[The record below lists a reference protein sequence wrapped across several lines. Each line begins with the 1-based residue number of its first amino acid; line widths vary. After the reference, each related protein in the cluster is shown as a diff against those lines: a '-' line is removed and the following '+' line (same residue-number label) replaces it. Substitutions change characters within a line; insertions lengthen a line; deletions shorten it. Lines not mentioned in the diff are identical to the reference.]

1 MAAQSKPDL
10 VLASV
15 RRLLR
20 VGATANLLNLLQKRH
35 PVDIAEILRTLNDHE
50 RRAAID
56 ALAGSDRRLAMQV
69 VAELGVDMGAALL
82 ASRPATEIVRLLQ
95 ELAPDDAAAL
105 IDRFPIELADQVR
118 ELMQTNGQGTA
129 DVAEVLE
136 NPEGTAGRIM
146 NPRVFCLP
154 EDATAAEA
162 VNALQQLGGVEMSF
176 YLYVIDDRR
185 HLVGVVSL
193 RRLLLVPPQAM
204 LKQIMTTDVIS
215 VGVET
220 DQEEVARKVSSY
232 HLLAVPVVDSENKL
246 VGTVTVDDIIDVIKD
261 TTTEEFQKLGGLEA
275 LDEPYVQ
282 TPMATLVKKRARW
295 LVVLFLGELLTATAM
310 GYFEKEI
317 SRATVLALFVPLII
331 SSGGNSGSQAAS
343 LIIRALAVGEV
354 TVRDWWRIMRREV
367 VSGLALGSILGTV
380 GFIRVSLWQQMFG
393 TYGAHW
399 FLIALTVL
407 FALIGVVMWGTI
419 AGSMLPFVMKR
430 LGADPATSSAP
441 FVATLV
447 DVTGLVIY
455 FTVAATILRGTLL

>member
-35 PVDIAEILRTLNDHE
+35 PVDIAEILRALNDHE
-50 RRAAID
+50 RRAAVD
-56 ALAGSDRRLAMQV
+56 ALAAADPRLAMQV

-82 ASRPATEIVRLLQ
+82 ASRSAPDVVRLLQ

-105 IDRFPIELADQVR
+105 IDHFPEPLAEQVR
-118 ELMQTNGQGTA
+118 DLMQGQQPTA
-129 DVAEVLE
+129 QIEEVLE

-146 NPRVFCLP
+146 NPRVVALP
-154 EDATAAEA
+154 EETTAEEA
-162 VNALQQLGGVEMSF
+162 VKAIQQLGGVEMSF
-176 YLYVIDDRR
+176 YLYVIDERR

-193 RRLLLVPPQAM
+193 RRLLLVPPQAR
-204 LKQIMTTDVIS
+204 LKDIMTTDVIS
-215 VGVET
+215 VGVDT
-220 DQEEVARKVSSY
+220 PQEEVARKVSSY
-232 HLLAVPVVDSENKL
+232 HLLAVPVVDDENKL
-246 VGTVTVDDIIDVIKD
+246 VGTVTIDDVIEVIRD

-275 LDEPYVQ
+275 LDEPYVR
-282 TPMATLVKKRARW
+282 TPMLTLVKKRARW
-295 LVVLFLGELLTATAM
+295 LVVLFLGEMLTATAM
-310 GYFEKEI
+310 GYFEREI
-317 SRATVLALFVPLII
+317 ARAVVLALFVPLVI

-354 TVRDWWRIMRREV
+354 TLGDWWRIMRREV
-367 VSGLALGSILGTV
+367 LSGLALGVILGSV
-380 GFIRVSLWQQMFG
+380 GFIRVSLWQQLFG

>member
-35 PVDIAEILRTLNDHE
+35 PVDIAGMLRALNDHE
-50 RRAAID
+50 RRAAVD
-56 ALAGSDRRLAMQV
+56 AMAGADPRLAMQV
-69 VAELGVDMGAALL
+69 IAELDVEQGASLL
-82 ASRPATEIVRLLQ
+82 ANRPPADIVRLLQ

-105 IDRFPIELADQVR
+105 IDRFPEELREQVR
-118 ELMQTNGQGTA
+118 DLMQGQTTA
-129 DVAEVLE
+129 GVTELLE

-146 NPRVFCLP
+146 NPRVFALP
-154 EDATAAEA
+154 EEATAAEA

-193 RRLLLVPPQAM
+193 RRLLLVPPQAT
-204 LKQIMTTDVIS
+204 LKEIMTTDVIS
-215 VGVET
+215 VGIDT
-220 DQEEVARKVSSY
+220 DQEEVAKKVSSY
-232 HLLAVPVVDSENKL
+232 HLLAVPVVDDENKL
-246 VGTVTVDDIIDVIKD
+246 VGTVTVDDVIDVIRD

-282 TPMATLVKKRARW
+282 TPIATLVKKRARW
-295 LVVLFLGELLTATAM
+295 LVVLFLGEMLTATAM

-317 SRATVLALFVPLII
+317 ARAVVLALFVPLII

-354 TVRDWWRIMRREV
+354 TLRDWWRIMRREV
-367 VSGLALGSILGTV
+367 ISGLSLGAILGSV
-380 GFIRVSLWQQMFG
+380 GFIRVSLWQQLFG

>member
-1 MAAQSKPDL
+1 MVAQSKTDL

-35 PVDIAEILRTLNDHE
+35 PVDIAEILRALNDHE
-50 RRAAID
+50 RRAAVD
-56 ALAGSDRRLAMQV
+56 AMAAADPRLAMQV
-69 VAELGVDMGAALL
+69 VAELGVDVGAASL
-82 ASRPATEIVRLLQ
+82 ALRPARDIVRLLQ

-105 IDRFPIELADQVR
+105 IDRFPGPLADEVR
-118 ELMQTNGQGTA
+118 ELMRGQQPTA
-129 DVAEVLE
+129 EITEVLE

-146 NPRVFCLP
+146 NPRVFALP
-154 EDATAAEA
+154 EDTTAAEA
-162 VNALQQLGGVEMSF
+162 VNAIQQLGGNEMSF
-176 YLYVIDDRR
+176 YLYVIDERR

-193 RRLLLVPPQAM
+193 RRLLLVPPQAR
-204 LKQIMTTDVIS
+204 LKNIMTTEVIS
-215 VGVET
+215 VGVDTPE
-220 DQEEVARKVSSY
+220 EEVARKVSSY
-232 HLLAVPVVDSENKL
+232 HLLAVPVVDDENKL
-246 VGTVTVDDIIDVIKD
+246 VGTVTVDDVIEVIRD

-275 LDEPYVQ
+275 LDEPYVL
-282 TPMATLVKKRARW
+282 TPMLTLVKKRARW
-295 LVVLFLGELLTATAM
+295 LVVLFLGEMLTATAM
-310 GYFEKEI
+310 GYFEREI
-317 SRATVLALFVPLII
+317 ARAVVLALFVPLVI

-354 TVRDWWRIMRREV
+354 TLRDWWRIMRREV
-367 VSGLALGSILGTV
+367 LSGLALGGILGGV
-380 GFIRVSLWQQMFG
+380 GFIRVSLWQQLFG

-399 FLIALTVL
+399 FLIALTVM

-455 FTVAATILRGTLL
+455 FSVAAVILRGTLL

>member
-35 PVDIAEILRTLNDHE
+35 PVDIAAILRALNDHE
-50 RRAAID
+50 RRAAVEVM
-56 ALAGSDRRLAMQV
+56 AGAQPRLAMQV

-82 ASRPATEIVRLLQ
+82 AARPATDIVRLLQ
-95 ELAPDDAAAL
+95 ELAPDDAAGL
-105 IDRFPIELADQVR
+105 IDRLPQKLADEVR
-118 ELMQTNGQGTA
+118 ELMRGEPTTEI
-129 DVAEVLE
+129 AEVLE

-146 NPRVFCLP
+146 NPRVFALA
-154 EDATAAEA
+154 EDATAEEA
-162 VNALQQLGGVEMSF
+162 VKAIQELGGVEMSF
-176 YLYVIDDRR
+176 YLYVIDERR

-193 RRLLLVPPQAM
+193 RRLLLVPPLAT
-204 LKQIMTTDVIS
+204 LKRIMTTDVIS
-215 VGVET
+215 VGVDT
-220 DQEEVARKVSSY
+220 PQEEVARKVASY
-232 HLLAVPVVDSENKL
+232 HLLAVPVVDDENKL
-246 VGTVTVDDIIDVIKD
+246 VGTVTVDDVIEVIRD

-282 TPMATLVKKRARW
+282 TPMMTLVKKRARW
-295 LVVLFLGELLTATAM
+295 LVVLFVGEMLTATAM

-317 SRATVLALFVPLII
+317 ARAVVLALFVPLVI

-354 TVRDWWRIMRREV
+354 TLPDWWRIMRREV
-367 VSGLALGSILGTV
+367 ISGFALGTILGSV
-380 GFIRVSLWQQMFG
+380 GFVRVSLWQQLFG

-419 AGSMLPFVMKR
+419 AGSMLPFIMKR

>member
-1 MAAQSKPDL
+1 MAAQSKTDL
-10 VLASV
+10 VLGSV

-35 PVDIAEILRTLNDHE
+35 PVDIAEILRALNDHE
-50 RRAAID
+50 RRVAVD
-56 ALAGSDRRLAMQV
+56 ALAGANPRLATQV
-69 VAELGVDMGAALL
+69 VAELGVDMGAAVL
-82 ASRPATEIVRLLQ
+82 ASRPAPDIVRLLQ
-95 ELAPDDAAAL
+95 ELPPDDAAAL
-105 IDRFPIELADQVR
+105 IDHFPKELGEQVR
-118 ELMQTNGQGTA
+118 DLMQGQPVG
-129 DVAEVLE
+129 VAEVLQ

-146 NPRVFCLP
+146 NPRVFALP
-154 EDATAAEA
+154 ENTTAGEA
-162 VNALQQLGGVEMSF
+162 VNAIQQLGGGPEMSF

-193 RRLLLVPPQAM
+193 RRLLLVPPQAT

-215 VGVET
+215 VGIDT
-220 DQEEVARKVSSY
+220 PQEEVAKKVSSY
-232 HLLAVPVVDSENKL
+232 HLLAVPVVDDENKL
-246 VGTVTVDDIIDVIKD
+246 VGTVTVDDVIEVIRD

-275 LDEPYVQ
+275 LDEPYVR
-282 TPMATLVKKRARW
+282 TPLVTLVKKRARW
-295 LVVLFLGELLTATAM
+295 LVVLFLGEMLTATAM

-317 SRATVLALFVPLII
+317 ARAVVLALFVPLVI

-354 TVRDWWRIMRREV
+354 TLRDWWQIMRREI
-367 VSGLALGSILGTV
+367 VSGLALGTILGLV
-380 GFIRVSLWQQMFG
+380 GFLRVSIWQQLFG

-407 FALIGVVMWGTI
+407 FALIGVVMWGTL

>member
-1 MAAQSKPDL
+1 MVAQRKTDL

-35 PVDIAEILRTLNDHE
+35 PVDIAEILRALNEHE

-56 ALAGSDRRLAMQV
+56 ALAGADPQLAMQV
-69 VAELGVDMGAALL
+69 VAELGVDIGASVL
-82 ASRPATEIVRLLQ
+82 ASRPPAEIVRLLQ

-105 IDRFPIELADQVR
+105 IDRLPEDLGQQVR
-118 ELMQTNGQGTA
+118 DLMPQQSAG
-129 DVAEVLE
+129 VAAVLE

-146 NPRVFCLP
+146 NPRVFALP
-154 EDATAAEA
+154 EATTAAEA
-162 VNALQQLGGVEMSF
+162 VNAIQQLGGVEMSF

-193 RRLLLVPPQAM
+193 RRLLLVPPQAT
-204 LKQIMTTDVIS
+204 LKQIMTSDVIS
-215 VGVET
+215 VGINTPE
-220 DQEEVARKVSSY
+220 EEVAKKVSSY
-232 HLLAVPVVDSENKL
+232 HLLAVPVVDDENKL
-246 VGTVTVDDIIDVIKD
+246 VGTVTVDDIIEVIRD

-275 LDEPYVQ
+275 LDEPYVR
-282 TPMATLVKKRARW
+282 TPLLTLVKKRARW
-295 LVVLFLGELLTATAM
+295 LVVLFLGEMLTATAM
-310 GYFEKEI
+310 SFFEKEI
-317 SRATVLALFVPLII
+317 ARAVVLALFVPLVI

-354 TVRDWWRIMRREV
+354 TLRDWWRIMRREV
-367 VSGLALGSILGTV
+367 LSGLALGTILGSV
-380 GFIRVSLWQQMFG
+380 GFVRVSLWQQMFG

>member
-35 PVDIAEILRTLNDHE
+35 PVDIAELLRALNDHE
-50 RRAAID
+50 RRAAVD
-56 ALAGSDRRLAMQV
+56 ALAGADPRLAMQV
-69 VAELGVDMGAALL
+69 VAELGVDVGAAVL
-82 ASRPATEIVRLLQ
+82 ASRPASDIVRLLQ

-105 IDRFPIELADQVR
+105 IDHFPEALADQVR
-118 ELMQTNGQGTA
+118 DLMHGQQPSAEIT
-129 DVAEVLE
+129 EVLE

-146 NPRVFCLP
+146 NPRVFALP
-154 EDATAAEA
+154 DETTVEEA
-162 VNALQQLGGVEMSF
+162 VKAIQQLGGVEMSF
-176 YLYVIDDRR
+176 YLYVIDERR

-204 LKQIMTTDVIS
+204 LKHIMTTDVIS
-215 VGVET
+215 VGIDT
-220 DQEEVARKVSSY
+220 PQEEVAKKVSSY
-232 HLLAVPVVDSENKL
+232 HLLAVPVVDDENKL
-246 VGTVTVDDIIDVIKD
+246 VGTVTVDDIIEVIRD
-261 TTTEEFQKLGGLEA
+261 TTTEEFQRLGGLEA
-275 LDEPYVQ
+275 LDEPYVR
-282 TPMATLVKKRARW
+282 TPLLTLVKKRARW
-295 LVVLFLGELLTATAM
+295 LVVLFLGEMLTATAM
-310 GYFEKEI
+310 GYFEREI
-317 SRATVLALFVPLII
+317 SRAVVLALFVPLII

-354 TVRDWWRIMRREV
+354 TLHDWWRIMRREV
-367 VSGLALGSILGTV
+367 LSGLALGCILGSV
-380 GFIRVSLWQQMFG
+380 GFVRVSLWQQLFG
-393 TYGAHW
+393 TYGANW

-407 FALIGVVMWGTI
+407 FALVGVVMWGTI

>member
-35 PVDIAEILRTLNDHE
+35 PVDIAEILRALNDHE

-56 ALAGSDRRLAMQV
+56 ALAGSNPRLAMHV

-82 ASRPATEIVRLLQ
+82 ASRPPTDIVRLLQ

-105 IDRFPIELADQVR
+105 IDRFPRDLADQIR
-118 ELMQTNGQGTA
+118 ELMQGQPTA
-129 DVAEVLE
+129 EIAEVLE

-146 NPRVFCLP
+146 NPRVFALP

-176 YLYVIDDRR
+176 YLYVIDERR

-193 RRLLLVPPQAM
+193 RRLLLVPPQAT

-215 VGVET
+215 VGVGTPE
-220 DQEEVARKVSSY
+220 EEVAKKVSSY
-232 HLLAVPVVDSENKL
+232 HLLAVPVVDAENKL
-246 VGTVTVDDIIDVIKD
+246 VGTVTVDDVIDVIRD

-275 LDEPYVQ
+275 LDEPYVR
-282 TPMATLVKKRARW
+282 TPVLTLVKKRARW
-295 LVVLFLGELLTATAM
+295 LVVLFLGEMLTATAM

-317 SRATVLALFVPLII
+317 ARAVVLALFVPLII

-354 TVRDWWRIMRREV
+354 TLHDWWRIMRREV
-367 VSGLALGSILGTV
+367 ISGLALGGILGSV
-380 GFIRVSLWQQMFG
+380 GFIRVSLWQQLFG

-399 FLIALTVL
+399 FLIAVTVL

-455 FTVAATILRGTLL
+455 FTVAATILRGSLL

>member
-1 MAAQSKPDL
+1 MAAQSKTDL
-10 VLASV
+10 VIASV

-35 PVDIAEILRTLNDHE
+35 PVDIAEILRALNDHE
-50 RRAAID
+50 RRAAVD
-56 ALAGSDRRLAMQV
+56 AVAAAHPRLAMQV

-82 ASRPATEIVRLLQ
+82 ASRPAREIVRLLQ

-105 IDRFPIELADQVR
+105 IDRFPEPLADEVR
-118 ELMQTNGQGTA
+118 EQMRGQQPTA
-129 DVAEVLE
+129 QITEVLE
-136 NPEGTAGRIM
+136 HREGTAGRIM
-146 NPRVFCLP
+146 NPRVFALP
-154 EDATAAEA
+154 EDATAGEA
-162 VNALQQLGGVEMSF
+162 VNAIQQLGGVEMSF
-176 YLYVIDDRR
+176 YLYVIDERR

-193 RRLLLVPPQAM
+193 RRLLLVPPQAR
-204 LKQIMTTDVIS
+204 LKNIMTTDVIS
-215 VGVET
+215 VGVDT
-220 DQEEVARKVSSY
+220 PQEEVARKVSSY
-232 HLLAVPVVDSENKL
+232 HLLAVPVVDDENKL
-246 VGTVTVDDIIDVIKD
+246 VGTVTVDDVIEVIRD

-275 LDEPYVQ
+275 LDEPYVS
-282 TPMATLVKKRARW
+282 TPMLTLVKKRARW
-295 LVVLFLGELLTATAM
+295 LVVLFLGEMLTATAM
-310 GYFEKEI
+310 GYFEREI
-317 SRATVLALFVPLII
+317 ARAVVLALFVPLVI

-354 TVRDWWRIMRREV
+354 TLRDWWRIMRREV
-367 VSGLALGSILGTV
+367 LSGLFLGAILGCV
-380 GFIRVSLWQQMFG
+380 GFIRVSLWQQLFG

-407 FALIGVVMWGTI
+407 FALVGVVMWGTI

-455 FTVAATILRGTLL
+455 FTVAAAILRGTLL

>member
-1 MAAQSKPDL
+1 MVAQSKPDL

-35 PVDIAEILRTLNDHE
+35 PVDIAEMLRALNDRE

-56 ALAGSDRRLAMQV
+56 ALVGSDPRLAMQV
-69 VAELGVDMGAALL
+69 VAELGVDMGAALV
-82 ASRPATEIVRLLQ
+82 ASHPPAEIVRLLQ

-105 IDRFPIELADQVR
+105 IDRFPQELGERVR
-118 ELMQTNGQGTA
+118 ELMQGQTTA
-129 DVAEVLE
+129 GVTQLLE

-146 NPRVFCLP
+146 NPRVFALP
-154 EDATAAEA
+154 ENATAAEA

-193 RRLLLVPPQAM
+193 RRLLLVPPQAT

-215 VGVET
+215 VGVDT

-232 HLLAVPVVDSENKL
+232 HLLAVPVVDDENKL
-246 VGTVTVDDIIDVIKD
+246 VGTVTVDDVIDVIRD

-282 TPMATLVKKRARW
+282 TPLATLVKKRARW
-295 LVVLFLGELLTATAM
+295 LVVLFLGEMLTATAM

-317 SRATVLALFVPLII
+317 ARAVVLALFVPLII

-354 TVRDWWRIMRREV
+354 TLRDWWRIMRREV
-367 VSGLALGSILGTV
+367 MSGLALGTILGSV
-380 GFIRVSLWQQMFG
+380 GFIRVSLWQQLFG
-393 TYGAHW
+393 TYGVHW

>member
-1 MAAQSKPDL
+1 MAAQSKSDL

-15 RRLLR
+15 RRLVR
-20 VGATANLLNLLQKRH
+20 VGATANVLNLLQKRH
-35 PVDIAEILRTLNDHE
+35 PVDIAEILRALNDHE
-50 RRAAID
+50 RKAVID
-56 ALAGSDRRLAMQV
+56 ALAGADPRLAMQV
-69 VAELGVDMGAALL
+69 VAELGVDEGAGLL
-82 ASRPATEIVRLLQ
+82 ASRPAPEIVRLLQ
-95 ELAPDDAAAL
+95 ELAPDDAAGL
-105 IDRFPIELADQVR
+105 IERFPEELRDQVR
-118 ELMQTNGQGTA
+118 DLMQAQGQATK

-146 NPRVFCLP
+146 NPRVFALP
-154 EDATAAEA
+154 EDTTAEEA
-162 VNALQQLGGVEMSF
+162 VKEIQQLGGVEMSF

-193 RRLLLVPPQAM
+193 RRLLLVQPQAT

-215 VGVET
+215 VGVDT
-220 DQEEVARKVSSY
+220 AQEEVAKKVSSY
-232 HLLAVPVVDSENKL
+232 HLLAVPVVDDENKL
-246 VGTVTVDDIIDVIKD
+246 VGTVTVDDVIEVIQD

-275 LDEPYVQ
+275 LDEPYVR
-282 TPMATLVKKRARW
+282 TPFATLVKKRARW
-295 LVVLFLGELLTATAM
+295 LVVLFLGEMLTATAM
-310 GYFEKEI
+310 GFFEREI
-317 SRATVLALFVPLII
+317 AKAVVLALFVPLII

-354 TVRDWWRIMRREV
+354 TLRDWWLIMRREV
-367 VSGLALGSILGTV
+367 FSGLALGGILGAV
-380 GFIRVSLWQQMFG
+380 GFVRVSLWHAMFAS
-393 TYGAHW
+393 YGEHW
-399 FLIALTVL
+399 LLIAFVVL
-407 FALIGVVMWGTI
+407 FALIGVVMWGTL

>member
-1 MAAQSKPDL
+1 MAAQSKTDL

-35 PVDIAEILRTLNDHE
+35 PVDIAEILRALNDHE
-50 RRAAID
+50 GRVAID
-56 ALAGSDRRLAMQV
+56 ALASANPHLAMQV

-82 ASRPATEIVRLLQ
+82 ASRPAPEIVRLLQ
-95 ELAPDDAAAL
+95 ELPPDDAAAL
-105 IDRFPIELADQVR
+105 IDHFPKELGEQVR
-118 ELMQTNGQGTA
+118 DRMQGQSV
-129 DVAEVLE
+129 DVAEVLQ

-146 NPRVFCLP
+146 NPRVFALP
-154 EDATAAEA
+154 ETTTAAEA
-162 VNALQQLGGVEMSF
+162 VNQIQQLGGGPEMSF
-176 YLYVIDDRR
+176 YLYVIDAHG
-185 HLVGVVSL
+185 HLIGVVSL
-193 RRLLLVPPQAM
+193 RRLLLVPPQAT

-215 VGVET
+215 VGIDTPE
-220 DQEEVARKVSSY
+220 EEVAKKVSSY
-232 HLLAVPVVDSENKL
+232 HLLAVPVVDGENKL
-246 VGTVTVDDIIDVIKD
+246 VGTVTVDDVIEVIRD

-275 LDEPYVQ
+275 LDEPYVR

-295 LVVLFLGELLTATAM
+295 LVVLFLGEMLTATAM

-317 SRATVLALFVPLII
+317 ARAVVLALFVPLVI

-354 TVRDWWRIMRREV
+354 TLRDWWRIMRREV
-367 VSGLALGSILGTV
+367 LSGLALGTILGLV
-380 GFIRVSLWQQMFG
+380 GFIRVSLWQQLFG

-407 FALIGVVMWGTI
+407 FALIGVVMWGTL
-419 AGSMLPFVMKR
+419 AGSMLPFLMKR

>member
-1 MAAQSKPDL
+1 MAAQSKTDL
-10 VLASV
+10 VIASV

-35 PVDIAEILRTLNDHE
+35 PVDIAEILRALNDHE
-50 RRAAID
+50 RRAAVD
-56 ALAGSDRRLAMQV
+56 AMAAADPRLAMQV

-82 ASRPATEIVRLLQ
+82 ASRPAREIVRLLQ

-105 IDRFPIELADQVR
+105 IDRFPEPLADEVR
-118 ELMQTNGQGTA
+118 EQMRGQHPTA
-129 DVAEVLE
+129 EIAEVLGHR
-136 NPEGTAGRIM
+136 EGTAGRIM
-146 NPRVFCLP
+146 NPRVFALP
-154 EDATAAEA
+154 EDTTAGEA
-162 VNALQQLGGVEMSF
+162 VNAIQQLGGIEMSF
-176 YLYVIDDRR
+176 YLYVIDERR

-193 RRLLLVPPQAM
+193 RRLLLVPPQAR
-204 LKQIMTTDVIS
+204 LKDIMTTDVIS
-215 VGVET
+215 VGVDTPE
-220 DQEEVARKVSSY
+220 EEVARKVASY
-232 HLLAVPVVDSENKL
+232 HLLAVPVVDDENKL
-246 VGTVTVDDIIDVIKD
+246 VGTVTVDDVIEVIRD

-275 LDEPYVQ
+275 LDEPYVS
-282 TPMATLVKKRARW
+282 TPMLTLVKKRARW
-295 LVVLFLGELLTATAM
+295 LVVLFLGEMLTATAM
-310 GYFEKEI
+310 GYFEREI
-317 SRATVLALFVPLII
+317 ARAVVLALFVPLVI

-354 TVRDWWRIMRREV
+354 TLRDWWRIMRREV
-367 VSGLALGSILGTV
+367 LSGLALGVILGSV
-380 GFIRVSLWQQMFG
+380 GFIRVSLWQQLFG

-407 FALIGVVMWGTI
+407 FALVGVVMWGTI
-419 AGSMLPFVMKR
+419 AGSMLPFLMKR

>member
-1 MAAQSKPDL
+1 MAGQSKTDL
-10 VLASV
+10 VLVSV

-35 PVDIAEILRTLNDHE
+35 PVDIAEILRALNDHE
-50 RRAAID
+50 RRAAVD
-56 ALAGSDRRLAMQV
+56 AMAAADPRLAVQV

-82 ASRPATEIVRLLQ
+82 ASRPAREIVRLLQ

-105 IDRFPIELADQVR
+105 IDRFPEALADEVR
-118 ELMQTNGQGTA
+118 ELMRGQRPTA
-129 DVAEVLE
+129 EVAEVLQHR
-136 NPEGTAGRIM
+136 EGTAGRIM
-146 NPRVFCLP
+146 NPRVFALP
-154 EDATAAEA
+154 EETTVAEA
-162 VNALQQLGGVEMSF
+162 VNAIQQLGGVEMSF
-176 YLYVIDDRR
+176 YLYVIDERR

-193 RRLLLVPPQAM
+193 RRLLLVPSQAR
-204 LKQIMTTDVIS
+204 LKDIMTTDVIS
-215 VGVET
+215 VGVGTPE
-220 DQEEVARKVSSY
+220 EEVARKVSSY
-232 HLLAVPVVDSENKL
+232 HLLAVPVVDDENKL
-246 VGTVTVDDIIDVIKD
+246 VGTVTVDDVIEVIRD

-275 LDEPYVQ
+275 LDEPYVR
-282 TPMATLVKKRARW
+282 TPMLTLVKKRARW
-295 LVVLFLGELLTATAM
+295 LVVLFLGEMLTATAM
-310 GYFEKEI
+310 SYFEKEI
-317 SRATVLALFVPLII
+317 ARAVVLALFVPLVI

-354 TVRDWWRIMRREV
+354 TLRDWWRIMQREV
-367 VSGLALGSILGTV
+367 LSGLALGAILGTV
-380 GFIRVSLWQQMFG
+380 GFIRVSLWQQLFG

-407 FALIGVVMWGTI
+407 FALVGVVMWGTI

-455 FTVAATILRGTLL
+455 FSVAAAILRGTLL

>member
-1 MAAQSKPDL
+1 MVAQSKTDL

-35 PVDIAEILRTLNDHE
+35 PVDIAEILRALNDHE
-50 RRAAID
+50 RRAAVD
-56 ALAGSDRRLAMQV
+56 AMAAADPRLAMQV
-69 VAELGVDMGAALL
+69 VAELGVDMGATAL
-82 ASRPATEIVRLLQ
+82 ASRPARDIVRLLQ

-105 IDRFPIELADQVR
+105 IERFPEPLADEVR
-118 ELMQTNGQGTA
+118 ELMRGQQPTA
-129 DVAEVLE
+129 EITEVLE

-146 NPRVFCLP
+146 NPRVFALP
-154 EDATAAEA
+154 EDTTAAEA
-162 VNALQQLGGVEMSF
+162 VNAIQQLGGIEMSF
-176 YLYVIDDRR
+176 YLYVIDERR

-193 RRLLLVPPQAM
+193 RRLLLVPPQAR
-204 LKQIMTTDVIS
+204 LKDIMTTDVIS
-215 VGVET
+215 VGVDT
-220 DQEEVARKVSSY
+220 PQEEVARKVSSY
-232 HLLAVPVVDSENKL
+232 HLLAVPVVDEENKL
-246 VGTVTVDDIIDVIKD
+246 VGTVTVDDVIEVIRD

-282 TPMATLVKKRARW
+282 TPMLTLVKKRARW
-295 LVVLFLGELLTATAM
+295 LVVLFLGEMLTATAM
-310 GYFEKEI
+310 GYFEREI
-317 SRATVLALFVPLII
+317 ARAVVLALFVPLVI

-354 TVRDWWRIMRREV
+354 TLRDWWRIMRREV
-367 VSGLALGSILGTV
+367 LSGLALGSILGTV
-380 GFIRVSLWQQMFG
+380 GFVRVSLWQQLFG
-393 TYGAHW
+393 TYGTHW

-407 FALIGVVMWGTI
+407 FALVGVVMWGTI
-419 AGSMLPFVMKR
+419 AGSMLPFLMKR

-455 FTVAATILRGTLL
+455 FSVAAVILRGTLL

>member
-10 VLASV
+10 VLGSV

-35 PVDIAEILRTLNDHE
+35 PVDIAEILRALNDHE

-56 ALAGSDRRLAMQV
+56 ALAGSNPRLAMQV

-82 ASRPATEIVRLLQ
+82 ASRQPADIVRLLQ

-105 IDRFPIELADQVR
+105 IDRFPRDLADRIR
-118 ELMQTNGQGTA
+118 ELMQGQPTA
-129 DVAEVLE
+129 EIAEVLE

-146 NPRVFCLP
+146 NPRVFALP
-154 EDATAAEA
+154 ETATAAEA

-176 YLYVIDDRR
+176 YLYVIDERR

-193 RRLLLVPPQAM
+193 RRLLLVPPQAT

-215 VGVET
+215 VGVDTPE
-220 DQEEVARKVSSY
+220 EEVAKKVSSY
-232 HLLAVPVVDSENKL
+232 HLLAVPVVDDENKL
-246 VGTVTVDDIIDVIKD
+246 VGTVTVDDIIDVIRD

-275 LDEPYVQ
+275 LDEPYVR
-282 TPMATLVKKRARW
+282 TPLLTLVKKRARW
-295 LVVLFLGELLTATAM
+295 LVVLFLGEMLTATAM

-317 SRATVLALFVPLII
+317 ARAVVLALFVPLII

-354 TVRDWWRIMRREV
+354 TLHDWWRIMRREV
-367 VSGLALGSILGTV
+367 ISGLALGSILGSV
-380 GFIRVSLWQQMFG
+380 GFIRVSLWQQLFG
-393 TYGAHW
+393 TYGTHW
-399 FLIALTVL
+399 FLIAVTVL

-419 AGSMLPFVMKR
+419 AGSMLPFLMKR

-455 FTVAATILRGTLL
+455 FTVAATILRGSLL

>member
-1 MAAQSKPDL
+1 MVAQSKTDL

-35 PVDIAEILRTLNDHE
+35 PVDIAEILRALNDHE
-50 RRAAID
+50 RRAAVD
-56 ALAGSDRRLAMQV
+56 AMATADPRLAMQV
-69 VAELGVDMGAALL
+69 VAELGVDIGAASL
-82 ASRPATEIVRLLQ
+82 ASRPGRDIVRLLQ

-105 IDRFPIELADQVR
+105 IDRFPEPLADEVR
-118 ELMQTNGQGTA
+118 ELMRGQQPTA
-129 DVAEVLE
+129 EITEVLE

-146 NPRVFCLP
+146 NPRVFALP

-162 VNALQQLGGVEMSF
+162 VNAIQQLGGIEMSF

-193 RRLLLVPPQAM
+193 RRLLLVPPQAR
-204 LKQIMTTDVIS
+204 LKNIMTTEVIS
-215 VGVET
+215 VGVDT
-220 DQEEVARKVSSY
+220 RQEEVARKVSSY
-232 HLLAVPVVDSENKL
+232 HLLAVPVVDDENKL
-246 VGTVTVDDIIDVIKD
+246 VGTVTVDDVIEVIRD

-275 LDEPYVQ
+275 LDEPYVR
-282 TPMATLVKKRARW
+282 TPMLTLVKKRARW
-295 LVVLFLGELLTATAM
+295 LVVLFLGEMLTATAM
-310 GYFEKEI
+310 GYFEREI
-317 SRATVLALFVPLII
+317 ARAVVLALFVPLII

-354 TVRDWWRIMRREV
+354 TLRDWWRIMRREIL
-367 VSGLALGSILGTV
+367 SGLALGGILGGV
-380 GFIRVSLWQQMFG
+380 GFIRVSLWQQLFG

-407 FALIGVVMWGTI
+407 FALVGVVMWGTI

-455 FTVAATILRGTLL
+455 FSVAATILRGTLL

>member
-1 MAAQSKPDL
+1 MAAQSKTDL
-10 VLASV
+10 VIASV

-35 PVDIAEILRTLNDHE
+35 PVDIAEILRALNDHE
-50 RRAAID
+50 RRAAVD
-56 ALAGSDRRLAMQV
+56 AMAAANPRLAMQV

-82 ASRPATEIVRLLQ
+82 ASRPAREIVRLLQ

-105 IDRFPIELADQVR
+105 IDRFPEPLADEVR
-118 ELMQTNGQGTA
+118 EQMRGQHPTA
-129 DVAEVLE
+129 EIAEVLGHR
-136 NPEGTAGRIM
+136 EGTAGRIM
-146 NPRVFCLP
+146 NPRVFALP
-154 EDATAAEA
+154 EDTTAGEA
-162 VNALQQLGGVEMSF
+162 VNAIQQLGGIEMSF
-176 YLYVIDDRR
+176 YLYVIDERR

-193 RRLLLVPPQAM
+193 RRLLLVPSQAR
-204 LKQIMTTDVIS
+204 LKDIMTTDVIS
-215 VGVET
+215 VGVDTPE
-220 DQEEVARKVSSY
+220 EEVARKVSSY
-232 HLLAVPVVDSENKL
+232 HLLAVPVVDDENKL
-246 VGTVTVDDIIDVIKD
+246 VGTVTVDDVIEVIRD

-275 LDEPYVQ
+275 LDEPYVS
-282 TPMATLVKKRARW
+282 TPMLTLVKKRARW
-295 LVVLFLGELLTATAM
+295 LVVLFLGEMLTATAM
-310 GYFEKEI
+310 GYFEREI
-317 SRATVLALFVPLII
+317 ARAVVLALFVPLVI

-354 TVRDWWRIMRREV
+354 TLRDWWRIMRREV
-367 VSGLALGSILGTV
+367 LSGLALGVILGSV
-380 GFIRVSLWQQMFG
+380 GFIRVSLWQQLFG

-407 FALIGVVMWGTI
+407 FALVGVVMWGTI
-419 AGSMLPFVMKR
+419 AGSMLPFLMKR

>member
-35 PVDIAEILRTLNDHE
+35 PVDIAEILRALNDHE

-56 ALAGSDRRLAMQV
+56 ALAGSNPRLAMQV

-82 ASRPATEIVRLLQ
+82 ASRPPAEIVRLLQ

-105 IDRFPIELADQVR
+105 IDRFPRDLADQIR
-118 ELMQTNGQGTA
+118 ELMQGQPTA
-129 DVAEVLE
+129 EIAEVLE

-146 NPRVFCLP
+146 NPRVFALP

-176 YLYVIDDRR
+176 YLYVIDERR

-193 RRLLLVPPQAM
+193 RRLLLVPPQAP

-215 VGVET
+215 VGVDTPE
-220 DQEEVARKVSSY
+220 EEVAKKVSSY
-232 HLLAVPVVDSENKL
+232 HLLAVPVVDDENKL
-246 VGTVTVDDIIDVIKD
+246 VGTVTVDDVIDVIRD

-275 LDEPYVQ
+275 LDEPYVS
-282 TPMATLVKKRARW
+282 TPLLTLVKKRARW
-295 LVVLFLGELLTATAM
+295 LVVLFLGEMLTATAM

-317 SRATVLALFVPLII
+317 ARAVVLALFVPLII

-354 TVRDWWRIMRREV
+354 TLRDWWRIMRREV
-367 VSGLALGSILGTV
+367 ISGLALGGILGSV
-380 GFIRVSLWQQMFG
+380 GFIRVSLWQQLFG

-419 AGSMLPFVMKR
+419 AGSMLPFLMKR

-455 FTVAATILRGTLL
+455 FTVAATILRGSLL

>member
-35 PVDIAEILRTLNDHE
+35 PVDIAAILRALNDHE
-50 RRAAID
+50 RRAAVEVM
-56 ALAGSDRRLAMQV
+56 AGAQPRLAMQV

-82 ASRPATEIVRLLQ
+82 AARPATDIVRLLQ
-95 ELAPDDAAAL
+95 ELAPDDAAGL
-105 IDRFPIELADQVR
+105 IDRLPQKLADEVR
-118 ELMQTNGQGTA
+118 ELMRGEPTTEI
-129 DVAEVLE
+129 AEVLE

-146 NPRVFCLP
+146 NPRVFALA
-154 EDATAAEA
+154 EDATAEEA
-162 VNALQQLGGVEMSF
+162 VKAIQELGGVEMSF
-176 YLYVIDDRR
+176 YLYVIDERR

-193 RRLLLVPPQAM
+193 RRLLLVPPLAT
-204 LKQIMTTDVIS
+204 LKRIMTTDVIS
-215 VGVET
+215 VGVDT
-220 DQEEVARKVSSY
+220 PQEEVARKVASY
-232 HLLAVPVVDSENKL
+232 HLLAVPVVDDENKL
-246 VGTVTVDDIIDVIKD
+246 VGTVTVDDVIEVIRD

-282 TPMATLVKKRARW
+282 TPMMTLVKKRARW
-295 LVVLFLGELLTATAM
+295 LVVLFVGEMLTATAM

-317 SRATVLALFVPLII
+317 ARAVVLALFVPLVI

-354 TVRDWWRIMRREV
+354 TLRDWWRIMRREV
-367 VSGLALGSILGTV
+367 VSGFALGTILGSV
-380 GFIRVSLWQQMFG
+380 GFVRVSLWQQLFG

-419 AGSMLPFVMKR
+419 AGSMLPFIMKR